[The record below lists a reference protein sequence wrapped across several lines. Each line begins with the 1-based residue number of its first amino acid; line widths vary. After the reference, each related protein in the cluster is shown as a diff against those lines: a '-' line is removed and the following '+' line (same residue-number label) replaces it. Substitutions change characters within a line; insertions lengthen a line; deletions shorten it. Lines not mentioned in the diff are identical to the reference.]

1 MGLNGEK
8 GVKSE
13 RGEEE
18 RSGKERE
25 VHFGPSPGIIIF
37 ELRQNLTAPIQYC
50 LERRGGVI
58 NTCNMVSTQKYC
70 YPENESGN
78 HSYGS
83 VINLKQGF
91 LLSWGP
97 AFQF

>member
-18 RSGKERE
+18 RSRKEKE

-50 LERRGGVI
+50 LERR
-58 NTCNMVSTQKYC
+58 C
-70 YPENESGN
+70 
-78 HSYGS
+78 H
-83 VINLKQGF
+83 
-91 LLSWGP
+91 
-97 AFQF
+97 